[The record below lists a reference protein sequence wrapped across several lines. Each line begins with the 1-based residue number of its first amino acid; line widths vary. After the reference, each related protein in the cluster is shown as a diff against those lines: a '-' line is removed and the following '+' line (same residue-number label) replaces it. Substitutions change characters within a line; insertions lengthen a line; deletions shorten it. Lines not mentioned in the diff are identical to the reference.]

1 MKLQT
6 ETYPDYIKT
15 IPKEGRCIIAQQTA
29 DEIIVY
35 QAYNPAIARFAVE
48 NQFFGGSH
56 YSYGRMSWL
65 KPNFLWMMYRCG
77 WAAKENQERVL
88 AIWIK
93 KTDFNAIL
101 KEAVFSS
108 YKSEQYTNQEEWKN
122 ELANKEVRLQWD
134 PDHDP
139 HGNKQERKAIQLGL
153 KGKILKRFG
162 TEMITRIEDITDFV
176 KTQKSILKEKGIEN
190 LVVPKEWVYQTND
203 EEIDKICG
211 LIS

>member
-1 MKLQT
+1 MKLLT
-6 ETYPDYIKT
+6 ETYPDYINQ
-15 IPKEGRCIIAQQTA
+15 IPKEGRHIIAQQTD

-35 QAYNPAIARFAVE
+35 QAYNTAIAHFAVE

-77 WAAKENQERVL
+77 WAAKENQESVL

-108 YKSEQYTNQEEWKN
+108 YKSEQYTSQEEWKN

-162 TEMITRIEDITDFV
+162 TEMIIRIEDITDFV

-190 LVVPKEWVYQTND
+190 LVVPKEWVYQTGD
-203 EEIDKICG
+203 EEIDRIIG
-211 LIS
+211 LK